1 MDAMFFFLKKGGT
14 TNTCN
19 ISFDQTIIMQTN
31 ARALTEI
38 NVNIGRIFLVI
49 TQSKKPQEV
58 TNPRKKIVTQ
68 KFKYTVSFIHCH
80 KNLPWYLTQY
90 HSPIVTRVY
99 HDHESRWQ
107 SAPASFPALFQK
119 HNISF
124 SPLIRI
130 PTHRACLVLFFSA
143 AYFPSAVLCSCNLD
157 ERKT

>member
-58 TNPRKKIVTQ
+58 TNPRKKNCQPEVQVHSIIHPLSQESSMIPYKVLFTHCQ
-68 KFKYTVSFIHCH
+68 KS
-80 KNLPWYLTQY
+80 LPWSRITMAERTCIFSCTVPEAQY
-90 HSPIVTRVY
+90 I
-99 HDHESRWQ
+99 
-107 SAPASFPALFQK
+107 
-119 HNISF
+119 F
-124 SPLIRI
+124 SP
-130 PTHRACLVLFFSA
+130 
-143 AYFPSAVLCSCNLD
+143 
-157 ERKT
+157 